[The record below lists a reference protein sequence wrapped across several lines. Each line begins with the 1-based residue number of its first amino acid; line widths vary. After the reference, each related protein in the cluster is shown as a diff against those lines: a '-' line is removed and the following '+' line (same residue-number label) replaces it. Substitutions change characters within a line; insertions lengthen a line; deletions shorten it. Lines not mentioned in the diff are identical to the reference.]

1 MMVMMVVMMVM
12 KMMIV
17 GEGGLIHQ
25 PVIISLR
32 NRKEFLMFLKSL
44 TCSPTIARFSRST
57 PAARVSLVRNFLQKS
72 LQIEKT
78 KEEKLISTLSPAL
91 SWGEKVGPFGG
102 EAKVGGMP

>member
-1 MMVMMVVMMVM
+1 M
-12 KMMIV
+12 
-17 GEGGLIHQ
+17 GEGGIVHQ
-25 PVIISLR
+25 PVILR

-57 PAARVSLVRNFLQKS
+57 PASRVSLVRNFLQKS
-72 LQIEKT
+72 LRIEKT